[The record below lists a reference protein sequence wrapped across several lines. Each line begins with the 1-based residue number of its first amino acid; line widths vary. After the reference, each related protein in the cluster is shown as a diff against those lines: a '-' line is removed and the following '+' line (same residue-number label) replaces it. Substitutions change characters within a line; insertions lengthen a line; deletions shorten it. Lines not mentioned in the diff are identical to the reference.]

1 MGIVHAWYRLYQAVM
16 RAASYALDFS
26 PPELLDG
33 PGSLAR
39 LPGLVRDKGFS
50 RVLVVTDKGLLS
62 TGLLAGLFR
71 GLESEGI
78 AYTLFDGTQPNPTI
92 RNVEDAYALYRAEGC
107 QAVVAFGGGSPMDCA
122 KGCAARVGNPRRSL
136 ASMRGLLKVWGR
148 PAVIFAV
155 PTTAGTGSET
165 TLAAV
170 ISDPSTHEKYAIN
183 DPKLIPPYAVLDPL
197 LTLGLPPAI
206 TATTGMDALT
216 HAVEAYIGG
225 SNTRETAERAE
236 KAVSLIFKSL
246 ERAYAKG
253 DDAGSRADM
262 LLASFHAG
270 FAFTRAYVGYVHAFA
285 HQLGGLYGVAHG
297 LANAA
302 ILPHVLD
309 FCVDAAARPLA
320 RLADIAGV
328 GAGQAGEAVKARAFI
343 AAVRGMNA
351 RMGIPTGFTQVR
363 EEDVG
368 LIVER
373 AFREAHPLYP
383 VPRIMTRAEGE
394 ALVRGL
400 MIR

>member
-1 MGIVHAWYRLYQAVM
+1 MSIVHAWYRLYQAVM
-16 RAASYALDFS
+16 RAASYVLDFS

-33 PGSLAR
+33 PGSISR

-78 AYTLFDGTQPNPTI
+78 SYALYDGTQANPTI
-92 RNVEDAYALYRAEGC
+92 GNVEDAYDLYRAERC
-107 QAVVAFGGGSPMDCA
+107 QAIVAFGGGSPMDCA

-136 ASMRGLLKVWGR
+136 PSMRGLLKVWGR

-170 ISDPSTHEKYAIN
+170 ITDPSTHEKYAIN

-197 LTLGLPPAI
+197 LTLGLPPAV

-216 HAVEAYIGG
+216 HAIEAYIGG
-225 SNTRETAERAE
+225 SNTRETAGKAE
-236 KAVSLIFKSL
+236 KAVALVFSSL

-253 DDAGSRADM
+253 DDAGARADM
-262 LLASFHAG
+262 LLASFYAG

-285 HQLGGLYGVAHG
+285 HQLGGLYGIPHG
-297 LANAA
+297 LANAVV
-302 ILPHVLD
+302 LPHVLD
-309 FCVDAAARPLA
+309 FCAGSAARPLA

-328 GAGQAGEAVKARAFI
+328 GTGQADEAGKARAFI
-343 AAVRGMNA
+343 AAIRAMNE
-351 RMGIPTGFTQVR
+351 RMGIPTGFSQIR

-368 LIVER
+368 LIVDR

-383 VPRIMTRAEGE
+383 VPRIMTRTEGE

-400 MIR
+400 ARR